1 MLSPSL
7 DTVRIFVHVL
17 AASIWVGGQ
26 LVLAGLVPTV
36 RRHAPDALTGV
47 AQAFARV
54 AWPAFGIAVL
64 TGMWNLVEV
73 DIADTSSAYQ
83 VTVMVKILVVAV
95 SGGAAF
101 AHQVGSS
108 TAAKA
113 IGGALGLLAG
123 LAAMFLGVLLVAG

>member
-7 DTVRIFVHVL
+7 DTVRLFVHVL
-17 AASIWVGGQ
+17 AASVWVGGQ

-36 RRHAPDALTGV
+36 RKVAPDATRPV
-47 AQAFARV
+47 AQAFSRV
-54 AWPAFGIAVL
+54 AWPAFVIAVV
-64 TGMWNLVEV
+64 TGLWSLVEV
-73 DIADTSSAYQ
+73 DVADTSSSYQ
-83 VTVMVKILVVAV
+83 VTVMVKIVVVAI
-95 SGGAAF
+95 SATAAF

-123 LAAMFLGVLLVAG
+123 LAAMFLGILLHG

>member
-1 MLSPSL
+1 VLSPSL
-7 DTVRIFVHVL
+7 DTVRIFIHVL

-26 LVLAGLVPTV
+26 LVLAGVVPTV
-36 RRHAPDALTGV
+36 HRQAPDALKGV

-73 DIADTSSAYQ
+73 DLADTSSDYQ
-83 VTVMVKILVVAV
+83 VTVMVKIVVVAV

-108 TAAKA
+108 KAAKA
-113 IGGALGLLAG
+113 IGGAFGLLAG
-123 LAAMFLGVLLVAG
+123 LAAMFLGVLLAG